1 MAQPVG
7 YSDLEVRRGPQIL
20 GQTYSTLQATQPDLS
35 LADSQKQLAADPEK
49 QLARHFD
56 PYGASA
62 PETVVGHR
70 LYPSKSGPSPNGTIL
85 GLRWRTFWITLV
97 LSLVVI
103 AAIVGGAVGG
113 TVGKSQ
119 NNEGTSSPTSS
130 PPDSEAAS
138 LVSPP
143 PSASRLLQ
151 STTVSSVAW
160 NDTQGTLQQRL
171 YIQASDNNIWELSWN
186 ATASTWF
193 TSSENLGQ
201 AKPGSPLA
209 AAVAYRGRTSHVKL
223 YYINT
228 NGELMHTNTTDFT
241 HWDTNPVTSSTG
253 AAIKPANDSSL
264 AATWYNYPPCQS
276 CSYNAFVAYQNGQTG
291 GFEVVN
297 ASINGETQYIKLPGN
312 PLKGSSCFFNLMWR
326 SNQIAFLRLGY
337 QLASGQQTGAQWNG
351 TANAWQANET
361 PGHHAHYSIVAP
373 LAPMTSFSFGRGA
386 PTEVPDYVFLLAAG
400 EDGVSIDWWDNSD
413 PAATV
418 WGPPQSPAVMR
429 GVRSL
434 SPITANGAGHVFAFE
449 GAVVKEFAAQPDG
462 TTWDLVGDVTGS

>member
-1 MAQPVG
+1 MAKPVG
-7 YSDLEVRRGPQIL
+7 YSDLEIERGPQIL
-20 GQTYSTLQATQPDLS
+20 GQTYSTLQAIQPDRS
-35 LADSQKQLAADPEK
+35 LTDSQKQLTADPEK
-49 QLARHFD
+49 QLARYFD

-62 PETVVGHR
+62 PETVDGHR
-70 LYPSKSGPSPNGTIL
+70 LYPSKSGASSNGTIL
-85 GLRWRTFWITLV
+85 GLRRRTFWIALV

-119 NNEGTSSPTSS
+119 INEGTSSPTSI
-130 PPDSEAAS
+130 
-138 LVSPP
+138 P
-143 PSASRLLQ
+143 PSASTFLQ
-151 STTVSSVAW
+151 STTISSVAW
-160 NDTQGTLQQRL
+160 NDTQGILQQRL
-171 YIQASDNNIWELSWN
+171 YIQASDSTIWELSWN
-186 ATASTWF
+186 ATARIWF
-193 TSSENLGQ
+193 ISSENLGQ

-209 AAVAYRGRTSHVKL
+209 AAVAYRGRTNHIKL
-223 YYINT
+223 YYISI

-253 AAIKPANDSSL
+253 AAIKPANDSIL
-264 AATWYNYPPCQS
+264 AATWHNYPFCQS
-276 CSYNAFVAYQNGQTG
+276 CSYNAFVAYQSGQTG

-297 ASINGETQYIKLPGN
+297 ASISGETRYIKLPGN
-312 PLKGSSCFFNLMWR
+312 PLNGSSCFFNLMWQ
-326 SNQIAFLRLGY
+326 SNQSASLRLGY

-361 PGHHAHYSIVAP
+361 PEHHAHYSIVAP
-373 LAPMTSFSFGRGA
+373 LAPMTSFSFGGGA

-418 WGPPQSPAVMR
+418 WGLPQNPAVMR

-449 GAVVKEFAAQPDG
+449 GAVVKEFSVQPDG

>member
-1 MAQPVG
+1 MAKPVG
-7 YSDLEVRRGPQIL
+7 YSDLEIERGPQIL
-20 GQTYSTLQATQPDLS
+20 GQTYSTLQAIQPDLS
-35 LADSQKQLAADPEK
+35 LTDSQKQLTADPEK
-49 QLARHFD
+49 QLARYFD

-62 PETVVGHR
+62 PETVDGHR
-70 LYPSKSGPSPNGTIL
+70 LYPSKSGASSNGTIL
-85 GLRWRTFWITLV
+85 GLRRRTFWIALV

-103 AAIVGGAVGG
+103 AAIVGGIVGG
-113 TVGKSQ
+113 TH
-119 NNEGTSSPTSS
+119 
-130 PPDSEAAS
+130 
-138 LVSPP
+138 
-143 PSASRLLQ
+143 
-151 STTVSSVAW
+151 
-160 NDTQGTLQQRL
+160 
-171 YIQASDNNIWELSWN
+171 I
-186 ATASTWF
+186 
-193 TSSENLGQ
+193 
-201 AKPGSPLA
+201 
-209 AAVAYRGRTSHVKL
+209 KL
-223 YYINT
+223 YYISI

-253 AAIKPANDSSL
+253 AAIKPANDSIL
-264 AATWYNYPPCQS
+264 AATWHNYPHCQS
-276 CSYNAFVAYQNGQTG
+276 CSYNAFVAYQSGQTG

-297 ASINGETQYIKLPGN
+297 ASISGETRYIKLPGN
-312 PLKGSSCFFNLMWR
+312 PLNGSSCFFNLMWQ
-326 SNQIAFLRLGY
+326 SNHSAFLRLGY

-361 PGHHAHYSIVAP
+361 PEHHAHYSIVTP

-418 WGPPQSPAVMR
+418 WGLPQNPAVMR

-449 GAVVKEFAAQPDG
+449 GAVVKEFSVQPDG